1 MEGHQRLFYEFLSMR
16 KELFWDRDETRVN
29 PETEIE
35 RAINF
40 GGFEYIAEVQ
50 KKYGIEK
57 FIDVLMKSRNLSKR
71 AVNYWCL
78 ALGIDRSKAAVFRDS
93 NNIWY
98 PFK

>member
-1 MEGHQRLFYEFLSMR
+1 MR
-16 KELFWDRDETRVN
+16 KELFWDRDIEHLD

-40 GGFEYIAEVQ
+40 GGFDYIAEVQ
-50 KKYGIEK
+50 KKYGMDK
-57 FIDVLMKSRNLSKR
+57 FIEVLMNNRNLSQR

-78 ALGIDRSKAAVFRDS
+78 VLGFDRKKTAVFRGKS
-93 NNIWY
+93 RIWF

>member
-1 MEGHQRLFYEFLSMR
+1 VRE
-16 KELFWDRDETRVN
+16 ELFWDRDPNRID

-40 GGFEYIAEVQ
+40 GGVDYIAEVQ
-50 KKYGIEK
+50 RKYGLEK
-57 FIDVLMKSRNLSKR
+57 FCAVLIKNRNLSRR

-78 ALGIDRSKAAVFRDS
+78 LLGLDRGRTAVFRDTVR
-93 NNIWY
+93 IWS

>member
-1 MEGHQRLFYEFLSMR
+1 VRR
-16 KELFWDRDETRVN
+16 ELFWDRDPNRID

-40 GGFEYIAEVQ
+40 GDFDYIAEVQ
-50 KKYGIEK
+50 KKYGLEK
-57 FIDVLMKSRNLSKR
+57 FIAILMKNRNLSKR

-78 ALGIDRSKAAVFRDS
+78 RLGVDRGKTAVFRDTVR
-93 NNIWY
+93 IWF

>member
-1 MEGHQRLFYEFLSMR
+1 MR
-16 KELFWDRDETRVN
+16 KELFWDRDVQHLD

-40 GGFEYIAEVQ
+40 GGFDYIAEVQ
-50 KKYGIEK
+50 KKYGLEK
-57 FIDVLMKSRNLSKR
+57 FIEVLMKNRNLSKR

-78 ALGIDRSKAAVFRDS
+78 VLGLKREKTAVFLDKTRV
-93 NNIWY
+93 WF

>member
-1 MEGHQRLFYEFLSMR
+1 MR
-16 KELFWDRDETRVN
+16 KELFWDRDKCRIN

-40 GGFEYIAEVQ
+40 GGFEYIANIQ

-57 FIDVLMKSRNLSKR
+57 FIDVLMKNRNLSKR

-78 ALGIDRSKAAVFRDS
+78 VLTIDRARAAVFRDS
-93 NNIWY
+93 NKIWS

>member
-1 MEGHQRLFYEFLSMR
+1 MR
-16 KELFWDRDETRVN
+16 KELFWDRDVQHLD

-40 GGFEYIAEVQ
+40 GGFDYIAEVQ
-50 KKYGIEK
+50 KKYGLEK
-57 FIDVLMKSRNLSKR
+57 FIEVLMKNRNLSKR

-78 ALGIDRSKAAVFRDS
+78 ALELKREKTAVFLDKTRV
-93 NNIWY
+93 WF

>member
-1 MEGHQRLFYEFLSMR
+1 MR
-16 KELFWDRDETRVN
+16 RELFWDRDPNRID

-40 GGFEYIAEVQ
+40 GDFDYIAEVQ
-50 KKYGIEK
+50 KKYGLEK
-57 FIDVLMKSRNLSKR
+57 FIAILMKNRNLSKR

-78 ALGIDRSKAAVFRDS
+78 RLGVDRGKTAVFRDTVR
-93 NNIWY
+93 IWF

>member
-1 MEGHQRLFYEFLSMR
+1 MR